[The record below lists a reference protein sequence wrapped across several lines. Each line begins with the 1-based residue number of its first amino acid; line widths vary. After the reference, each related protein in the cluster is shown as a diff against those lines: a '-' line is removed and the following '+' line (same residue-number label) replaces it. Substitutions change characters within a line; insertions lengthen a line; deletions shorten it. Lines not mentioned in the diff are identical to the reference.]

1 MYKQK
6 ELYKY
11 CITAINCEFL
21 KTYSVCLTEFK
32 TVGILATSLSS
43 TQKCKFFSFSLSVH
57 AYFIIYFVD
66 NCTVKTPIHAVFRSV
81 KICVISLT
89 VQQTYENEYVF
100 IILTVCHHWQNS
112 TFLCSK
118 CCRMVTNGGQLR
130 HKAVPLSKYYTN
142 EVNTN
147 IAAITW
153 AHWCAAM
160 KGFGKKNWD
169 FWCQ

>member
-89 VQQTYENEYVF
+89 VQQTYVF
-100 IILTVCHHWQNS
+100 IIQCVTTVPGCYDKTQLFCVQNVVEW
-112 TFLCSK
+112 LL
-118 CCRMVTNGGQLR
+118 MVD
-130 HKAVPLSKYYTN
+130 S
-142 EVNTN
+142 
-147 IAAITW
+147 
-153 AHWCAAM
+153 
-160 KGFGKKNWD
+160 
-169 FWCQ
+169 